1 LRPGLNPGTEVFDD
15 LNFVPERRVQF
26 GKTSFHRSV
35 VLQAAMMFKI
45 LISLV
50 LVASASAAAK
60 LPDRG
65 ADSRSTL
72 VDQLMELSFKQL
84 KKM

>member
-15 LNFVPERRVQF
+15 LNFVPERVQF